1 LPENIENLTV
11 LDPLVPDF
19 ASFSLL
25 PYASIDV
32 VVAGYGNNQDNVLT
46 GGRSNNVLDGGLGAD
61 TMIGG
66 AGDDTYVVDH
76 IDDRVTEMPG
86 EGIDTVWS
94 SVTHA
99 LDAYVEHLR
108 LTGTDAIDGIGNN
121 LDNELI
127 GNETSNVLDGGAGN
141 DILNGEEGADTFLF
155 GLDSGQDL
163 VGDTTETGAVD
174 TVQIKAGLLPGDLA
188 VFQRGEDLVLNI
200 SGTTDELAL
209 ANFYGPS
216 EWGFKQVRFADGT
229 VWNAEELRARA
240 IVVGST
246 MNGTTGN
253 DNLIGG
259 VGNDTLVGNAGND
272 TLVGGLGNDI
282 LNGVDGND
290 MLLGGPGDDNLVD
303 VQGTNLFDG
312 GGGNDSMVLGTG
324 NDTVL
329 FGRGSGIDSVRLDNN
344 GNDVDTIQMGADIS
358 PADVV
363 LTRHFPNDNIVDLL
377 IPASGDTLTVTLS
390 TNYPSVGLESTQ
402 AVVRFADG
410 TDWNLA
416 WFPPDASVSSSG
428 SDVINAS
435 FPAILTGL
443 GGNDTYLLGSSGVA
457 GNYTVIEAAGGGIDT
472 VESLVDYTLDTQVE
486 NLILAESR
494 SSVIQNPERGIGN
507 GLDNLIIGNT
517 GDNVLEGGDGND
529 VLVGGV
535 FRSVNSFFVFGTGS
549 DILIGGA
556 GNDVLMADGGN
567 VSFSAN
573 GSNGSWLFVG
583 GGSNFR
589 ENVPRKADD
598 LFIGGV
604 GNDTYILH
612 SQQETVVEFA
622 NEGTDTVRSTVDYV
636 LGDNVEN
643 LTLLENPAISMPGAF
658 TGTGNGWDNVLIGNS
673 EDNVLSG
680 GMGNDTLWGGR
691 GLYRDSEV
699 TRSGNDLLI
708 GGTGHDTYLF
718 NVGDA
723 IDTIQDTALAGE
735 GNRIQFGIG
744 IAQSDLTFVQD
755 SAARTLTIQ
764 VGTSGADKLILTN
777 FDPTGAN
784 GSLVVETLAFADG
797 SQASLAALL
806 GGPVNHAPT
815 VANALAD
822 QTVPEDAPF
831 SIQVP
836 ANTFADQDAGDTLIY
851 SASLADGAALPS
863 WLSFDATTRTFSG
876 TPDDAQV
883 GSLDLKVM
891 ATDTGNLT
899 ASDIVTLTVQNVN
912 EAPTVANPLVNQ
924 TTLEDAPFN
933 FAIPANTFADQDVVH
948 GDVLTYGATLQSGA
962 ALPSWLTFNPATR
975 TFSGT
980 PLNGDVGV
988 LNLAVKATDTG
999 GLNTTSTFALAV
1011 QNVNDA
1017 PTVATLLADQ
1027 AATQGTGFSYVVP
1040 VNTFADVDSGDSLTY
1055 SAQLANGSP
1064 LPAWLS
1070 FNATTRTFTGT
1081 PQAGDVGAIDVRV
1094 TATDTGTLTASDVF
1108 ALTVTSNDQ
1117 VLTGT
1122 AGNDVLTGGVG
1133 NDQLF
1138 GLAGNDTLTGGAGN
1152 DLLAGGTGTDT
1163 MQGGIGNDTYI
1174 VDAAGDVVTEL
1185 PNEGSDRV
1193 QSALLAYTLA
1203 ANLEN
1208 LTLTGTGPSAG
1219 IGNALNNVLIGNSG
1233 ANLLDGKAGA
1243 DTMAGGAG
1251 DDLYMVDE
1259 TGDVVVEQAG
1269 EGTLDTVSSSVT
1281 YTLSASVE
1289 HLILTGTT
1297 AINGIGNALDN
1308 VLTGNSAA
1316 NVLTG
1321 RAGNDTYLI
1330 GMGDTVVEAANEGA
1344 DTVISILTHTLAANV
1359 ENLTLVGFSSVSGT
1373 GNALDNVLNG
1383 LLNPGGNTLTGG
1395 GGNDTYILG
1404 SGDTVVEAANDGMD
1418 TVQSSGTHTLV
1429 ANVDNLTLTGAGA
1442 INGTGNSLNN
1452 TMTGNSAANMLSSAG
1467 GNDTL
1472 RGNGGNDTV
1481 SGGGGNDTFLFG
1493 RGEGQDLV
1501 QDNSGTA
1508 DKLLYDS
1515 GINPLDLVISRQ
1527 ANDLRLSI
1535 HGSTDAVTVQNWYV
1549 GTTNRTE
1556 TIQAGNGQT
1565 LLSAQV
1571 DQLIQAMASFSQQ
1584 SGLTWDQAI
1593 DQQPQNVQT
1602 VLAGSWQ

>member
-1 LPENIENLTV
+1 
-11 LDPLVPDF
+11 
-19 ASFSLL
+19 
-25 PYASIDV
+25 
-32 VVAGYGNNQDNVLT
+32 
-46 GGRSNNVLDGGLGAD
+46 
-61 TMIGG
+61 
-66 AGDDTYVVDH
+66 
-76 IDDRVTEMPG
+76 
-86 EGIDTVWS
+86 
-94 SVTHA
+94 
-99 LDAYVEHLR
+99 
-108 LTGTDAIDGIGNN
+108 
-121 LDNELI
+121 
-127 GNETSNVLDGGAGN
+127 
-141 DILNGEEGADTFLF
+141 
-155 GLDSGQDL
+155 
-163 VGDTTETGAVD
+163 
-174 TVQIKAGLLPGDLA
+174 
-188 VFQRGEDLVLNI
+188 
-200 SGTTDELAL
+200 
-209 ANFYGPS
+209 
-216 EWGFKQVRFADGT
+216 
-229 VWNAEELRARA
+229 
-240 IVVGST
+240 
-246 MNGTTGN
+246 
-253 DNLIGG
+253 
-259 VGNDTLVGNAGND
+259 
-272 TLVGGLGNDI
+272 
-282 LNGVDGND
+282 
-290 MLLGGPGDDNLVD
+290 
-303 VQGTNLFDG
+303 
-312 GGGNDSMVLGTG
+312 
-324 NDTVL
+324 
-329 FGRGSGIDSVRLDNN
+329 
-344 GNDVDTIQMGADIS
+344 
-358 PADVV
+358 
-363 LTRHFPNDNIVDLL
+363 
-377 IPASGDTLTVTLS
+377 
-390 TNYPSVGLESTQ
+390 
-402 AVVRFADG
+402 
-410 TDWNLA
+410 
-416 WFPPDASVSSSG
+416 
-428 SDVINAS
+428 
-435 FPAILTGL
+435 
-443 GGNDTYLLGSSGVA
+443 
-457 GNYTVIEAAGGGIDT
+457 
-472 VESLVDYTLDTQVE
+472 
-486 NLILAESR
+486 
-494 SSVIQNPERGIGN
+494 
-507 GLDNLIIGNT
+507 
-517 GDNVLEGGDGND
+517 
-529 VLVGGV
+529 
-535 FRSVNSFFVFGTGS
+535 
-549 DILIGGA
+549 
-556 GNDVLMADGGN
+556 
-567 VSFSAN
+567 
-573 GSNGSWLFVG
+573 
-583 GGSNFR
+583 
-589 ENVPRKADD
+589 
-598 LFIGGV
+598 
-604 GNDTYILH
+604 
-612 SQQETVVEFA
+612 
-622 NEGTDTVRSTVDYV
+622 
-636 LGDNVEN
+636 
-643 LTLLENPAISMPGAF
+643 
-658 TGTGNGWDNVLIGNS
+658 
-673 EDNVLSG
+673 
-680 GMGNDTLWGGR
+680 
-691 GLYRDSEV
+691 
-699 TRSGNDLLI
+699 
-708 GGTGHDTYLF
+708 
-718 NVGDA
+718 
-723 IDTIQDTALAGE
+723 
-735 GNRIQFGIG
+735 
-744 IAQSDLTFVQD
+744 
-755 SAARTLTIQ
+755 
-764 VGTSGADKLILTN
+764 
-777 FDPTGAN
+777 
-784 GSLVVETLAFADG
+784 
-797 SQASLAALL
+797 
-806 GGPVNHAPT
+806 
-815 VANALAD
+815 
-822 QTVPEDAPF
+822 
-831 SIQVP
+831 
-836 ANTFADQDAGDTLIY
+836 
-851 SASLADGAALPS
+851 
-863 WLSFDATTRTFSG
+863 
-876 TPDDAQV
+876 
-883 GSLDLKVM
+883 
-891 ATDTGNLT
+891 
-899 ASDIVTLTVQNVN
+899 
-912 EAPTVANPLVNQ
+912 
-924 TTLEDAPFN
+924 
-933 FAIPANTFADQDVVH
+933 
-948 GDVLTYGATLQSGA
+948 
-962 ALPSWLTFNPATR
+962 
-975 TFSGT
+975 
-980 PLNGDVGV
+980 
-988 LNLAVKATDTG
+988 
-999 GLNTTSTFALAV
+999 
-1011 QNVNDA
+1011 
-1017 PTVATLLADQ
+1017 
-1027 AATQGTGFSYVVP
+1027 
-1040 VNTFADVDSGDSLTY
+1040 
-1055 SAQLANGSP
+1055 
-1064 LPAWLS
+1064 
-1070 FNATTRTFTGT
+1070 
-1081 PQAGDVGAIDVRV
+1081 

-1208 LTLTGTGPSAG
+1208 LTLTGTEPSAG

-1404 SGDTVVEAANDGMD
+1404 SGDTVVEAANGGTD
-1418 TVQSSGTHTLV
+1418 TVQSSGTHTLA